1 MGIHNKQSIFSP
13 LFIFHWEE
21 KGNHI
26 KELYNISSDRDI
38 KKVERNQ
45 NGLLFLMMQTVTL
58 FYRVVF
64 KQQSL
69 IHVISQCGTW
79 RKSSNCTSWQI
90 VRSDVLLGRII
101 PGKCIEREAEWSREG
116 GQANKRLVHYLA
128 TICDFR
134 HIGVLGLPRPPSK
147 LLVYCG
153 ILGSPL
159 KDKVKQFTC

>member
-26 KELYNISSDRDI
+26 KELYNISSDRDM

-45 NGLLFLMMQTVTL
+45 NRLLFLMMQTVTL

-69 IHVISQCGTW
+69 IHVISQCGT
-79 RKSSNCTSWQI
+79 
-90 VRSDVLLGRII
+90 
-101 PGKCIEREAEWSREG
+101 
-116 GQANKRLVHYLA
+116 
-128 TICDFR
+128 
-134 HIGVLGLPRPPSK
+134 
-147 LLVYCG
+147 
-153 ILGSPL
+153 
-159 KDKVKQFTC
+159 